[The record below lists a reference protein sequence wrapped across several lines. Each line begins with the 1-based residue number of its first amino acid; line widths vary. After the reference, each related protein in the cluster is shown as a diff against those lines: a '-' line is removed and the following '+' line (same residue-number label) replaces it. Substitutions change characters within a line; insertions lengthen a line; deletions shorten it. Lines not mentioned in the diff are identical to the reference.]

1 MIGLRLNTLATNP
14 PPKLSM
20 EKNTPRRRP
29 AIEGECM
36 KPSERA
42 VEALYKAIP
51 SLAYQSCIPQKGVA
65 AIIARETG
73 CDEAA
78 ELIAGCEWV
87 RWDDP
92 HDGAGGEQC
101 PTCGQEKTDGHAT
114 DCKRAKYLAAVN
126 G

>member
-1 MIGLRLNTLATNP
+1 MTL
-14 PPKLSM
+14 
-20 EKNTPRRRP
+20 
-29 AIEGECM
+29 
-36 KPSERA
+36 SERA
-42 VEALYKAIP
+42 AEKVAEWVGPRIIDDAGKERI
-51 SLAYQSCIPQKGVA
+51 A

>member
-1 MIGLRLNTLATNP
+1 
-14 PPKLSM
+14 
-20 EKNTPRRRP
+20 
-29 AIEGECM
+29 M

-42 VEALYKAIP
+42 AEAIVFEHGRYETPGYMAKL
-51 SLAYQSCIPQKGVA
+51 A
-65 AIIARETG
+65 AIIADASK
-73 CDEAA
+73 CDEAV